1 MENKNAIVDA
11 FKWLFIGLLVCFLT
25 AYTGSQF
32 VEQIYNAFSGLG
44 WIILL
49 ISELVIC
56 FVLTLGIRKLS
67 PTTAK
72 ILYLLYTALTGLAL
86 NGIFLLYTDSSIAF
100 VFLITSL
107 LFGIFAIIGKNT
119 KIDLTKFGI
128 YLFVALLAIIIL
140 EIINLFLKN
149 IQLDMT
155 LCIITIVVFLGYVS
169 YDVNRLVKSNY
180 LDDTENKGIYFAFQ
194 LFIDFIDIF
203 IKLLRIIG
211 KERD

>member
-1 MENKNAIVDA
+1 MDNKNAIVDA
-11 FKWLFIGLLVCFLT
+11 FKWLFIGLLLCFAS
-25 AYTGSQF
+25 AYIGASNAEK
-32 VEQIYNAFSGLG
+32 VYNAFEGLG

-49 ISELVIC
+49 VSELVIC

-67 PTTAK
+67 PTVAK
-72 ILYLLYTALTGLAL
+72 ILYLVYTALTGIAL
-86 NGIFLLYTDSSIAF
+86 NGIFLVYTESSIAF
-100 VFLITSL
+100 VFLITSC

-128 YLFVALLAIIIL
+128 YLFVALIGIIIL
-140 EIINLFLKN
+140 EIVNIFVKS

-155 LCIITIVVFLGYVS
+155 LCVITIVVFLGYVA
-169 YDVNRLVKSNY
+169 YDVNRLVKTDF

-203 IKLLRIIG
+203 IKLLRLIG
-211 KERD
+211 REKD